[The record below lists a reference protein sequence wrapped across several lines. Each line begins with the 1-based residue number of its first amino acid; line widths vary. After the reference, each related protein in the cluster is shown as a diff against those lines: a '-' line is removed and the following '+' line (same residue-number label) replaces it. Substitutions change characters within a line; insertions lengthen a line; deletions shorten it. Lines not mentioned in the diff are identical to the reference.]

1 MGIFK
6 RILRVG
12 KQQVEKGLDKL
23 EDDIKT
29 LESNLAEYV
38 KSKNDI
44 VDSLNKLKAMK
55 KKDEQTLEETKLY
68 IRRLK
73 AVAKKALE
81 CSDEKSA
88 KEAFELIN
96 IRKSEETIL
105 EKNINTNKMAI
116 ENVESKLKV
125 IDKKIREFNYK
136 IQELKTKKTFS
147 NSINEINKIV
157 NDVNSST
164 SGLGENK
171 DIIDKIDTEYYIAEV
186 QIENMDK
193 ESNIEDLMNEYDYD
207 FESFKK
213 EILEDKDNE
222 NI

>member
-81 CSDEKSA
+81 CSDEKSV

>member
-55 KKDEQTLEETKLY
+55 KKDEQNLEETKLY
-68 IRRLK
+68 IKNLK
-73 AVAKKALE
+73 FVAKKALE
-81 CSDEKSA
+81 CGDEKSV